1 MLLYNRVY
9 TGSNAKMHTIFFS
22 CSDQFELDLLK
33 KTNQN
38 GEKAYLDINEL
49 AKTIYC

>member
-1 MLLYNRVY
+1 MSLYNRVY
-9 TGSNAKMHTIFFS
+9 TGSNTKKHTIFFG
-22 CSDQFELDLLK
+22 CSDHFELDLLK
-33 KTNQN
+33 KTNRK